1 MSSSLFR
8 KGPRVPLEYLI
19 HHDPNVI
26 PIPEPISDLLPQLL
40 KDFTS
45 WEDRSTALPAN
56 KAATLQAINEFRSTI
71 EPCRWFKNSLVLL
84 LHGPLGEGLS
94 GRRLAAYLADF
105 KFSIYLGNFDDGI
118 YQLECVFTNEED
130 DDSRAALGLLKT
142 FRITPGT
149 IGSAFSPDIFSLTPA
164 GNRYFGIDPSEFLPP
179 PGPPLLPP
187 TPSLPAPA
195 ASGLDPAVVS
205 AILKDVMQSVAS
217 SNQVTQDNL
226 VSQLAKVSA
235 HVPDGKAAALAQVD
249 EIRGIFSPQD
259 TFTTRCTNLDGRVNL
274 VSMTHFFKATVA
286 RLSDLDKP
294 SFSDESALRCALL
307 RFHDQGPSDASLND
321 FRPRGSPVIATTD
334 AFFAAAHFLV
344 HILSHFFGSH
354 MIAPL
359 EHLTFGLVSAHRRYG
374 LNYDRLVHLFDRKL
388 GSLRTPSLHVL
399 DAETHVIDGLLL
411 NEDDEAII
419 LELSRQQVQARLLAV
434 QRDLAADA
442 PGRRSQRLATKAAK
456 TGGDPKP
463 PPAPKD
469 KDRQPR
475 PTLPTLLG
483 TSATDAPCHNWIRG
497 LCTTEPCAQ
506 GRPHSFDD
514 ACSAALVKSYK
525 QAVLGPPRSRP

>member
-19 HHDPNVI
+19 NHDPNVI

-45 WEDRSTALPAN
+45 WADTTSALPAN
-56 KAATLQAINEFRSTI
+56 KAATLQAIDMFRATI
-71 EPCRWFKNSLVLL
+71 EPCRWFKDSFVLL

-105 KFSIYLGNFDDGI
+105 KFSIYLGNFDDGL
-118 YQLECVFTNEED
+118 YQLQCVFTNEED
-130 DDSRAALGLLKT
+130 DDSRAALGLLPT

-149 IGSAFSPDIFSLTPA
+149 IGSAFSPSIYSLTPA
-164 GNRYFGIDPSEFLPP
+164 GHHYFGINPTEFLPP
-179 PGPPLLPP
+179 PGPPSLPP
-187 TPSLPAPA
+187 TPPLPSPA
-195 ASGLDPAVVS
+195 ASGLDSALVS
-205 AILKDVMQSVAS
+205 AILKDVLQTVAS

-226 VSQLAKVSA
+226 VSQLARVSS
-235 HVPDGKAAALAQVD
+235 HVPDGKAAALAQAD
-249 EIRGIFSPQD
+249 EIKGIFFPPD
-259 TFTTRCTNLDGRVNL
+259 TFTTRCTNPDGRVNL
-274 VSMTHFFKATVA
+274 VSMTHYFKATVA
-286 RLSDLDKP
+286 RLCDLDKP
-294 SFSDESALRCALL
+294 AFSDECALRCALL

-334 AFFAAAHFLV
+334 AFLAASHFLV
-344 HILSHFFGSH
+344 HILSQFFGSH
-354 MIAPL
+354 LIAPL
-359 EHLTFGLVSAHRRYG
+359 EHLTLGLVSAHRRYG
-374 LNYDRLVHLFDRKL
+374 LSYDRLVHLFDRKL
-388 GSLRTPSLHVL
+388 GSLRSSSSRVL
-399 DAETHVIDGLLL
+399 DARTHVLDGLLL
-411 NEDDEAII
+411 NEDDEAIL

-434 QRDLAADA
+434 QRDVAADA
-442 PGRRSQRLATKAAK
+442 PGRRSQRLAAKAAK
-456 TGGDPKP
+456 AAGEPKP
-463 PPAPKD
+463 PSAPKD

-475 PTLPTLLG
+475 AALPTLLG

-497 LCTTEPCAQ
+497 LCTSEPCPQ

-514 ACSAALVKSYK
+514 ACPAALVKSYK